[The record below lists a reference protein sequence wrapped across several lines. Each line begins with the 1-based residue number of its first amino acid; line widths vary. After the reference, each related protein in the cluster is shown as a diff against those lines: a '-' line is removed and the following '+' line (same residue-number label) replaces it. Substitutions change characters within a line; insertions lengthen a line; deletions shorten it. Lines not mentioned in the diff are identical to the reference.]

1 MTEVTGLKRQRL
13 VGAAVMIALTLAI
26 VFIQWQRASR
36 HEGSELDCGFN
47 EMAAAVDGPR
57 TDLDDH
63 LRSAERCLS
72 RATGLVVLEP
82 RALVALAIV
91 HELPHKIAQA
101 LPTEPPADGLTADT
115 AQRYTSDLLAHGRPD
130 LALPWLAAPA
140 SRRVWSTE
148 LATLQAVAQAWQAG
162 RKPAAAKFA
171 KPQ

>member
-1 MTEVTGLKRQRL
+1 ML
-13 VGAAVMIALTLAI
+13 ALTLGV

-57 TDLDDH
+57 AAMDDH

-91 HELPHKIAQA
+91 RELPHKLGSP
-101 LPTEPPADGLTADT
+101 LPVEPAADADAPDL
-115 AQRYTSDLLAHGRPD
+115 AQRYVAELLAHGRPD
-130 LALPWLAAPA
+130 VALPWLARPA
-140 SRRVWSTE
+140 VRRLWSTE
-148 LATLQAVAQAWQAG
+148 LATLQAVAQAWQAA
-162 RKPAAAKFA
+162 RAAKTA
-171 KPQ
+171 ASSRL

>member
-1 MTEVTGLKRQRL
+1 
-13 VGAAVMIALTLAI
+13 MIALTLAI

-57 TDLDDH
+57 ADLDH
-63 LRSAERCLS
+63 RLRAAERCFS

-91 HELPHKIAQA
+91 RELPHKLAQA
-101 LPTEPPADGLTADT
+101 LPTAPPDDARTADT
-115 AQRYTSDLLAHGRPD
+115 AQRYASDLLAHGRPD

-140 SRRVWSTE
+140 IRRVWSAE
-148 LATLQAVAQAWQAG
+148 LATLQMVAQAWQAA
-162 RKPAAAKFA
+162 RKPMAVKPA